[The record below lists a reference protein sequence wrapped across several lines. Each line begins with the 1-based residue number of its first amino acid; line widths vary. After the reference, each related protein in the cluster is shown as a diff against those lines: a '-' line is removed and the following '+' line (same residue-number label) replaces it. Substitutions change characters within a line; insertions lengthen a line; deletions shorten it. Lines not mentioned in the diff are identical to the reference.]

1 MLSTELKQK
10 IDLLWNQFWSNG
22 MADHMNA
29 LRHIS
34 YLIFM
39 KKLEDNENDRII
51 ASKKTGKKY
60 TSIFDGNDT
69 MRWSVWKNWA
79 GDKMR
84 SHVRENVFPF
94 LKKIESNGR
103 IRLDLGDSNFEIESP
118 ILLKNTVD
126 VIEDLKISEQNYD
139 TQGDIYE
146 YVLSKLTKA
155 GLNGQFRTPR
165 HIIRMMVKLID
176 PDVNQKICDP
186 ACGTGGFLI
195 NSYLHILEKY
205 TSPELLE
212 NDEDGKAILPLGNNL
227 SKKERD
233 FLLNDQLFGFDYET
247 SMVQIAQMNM
257 ILHGFEKPNI
267 LYGNSVG
274 KDFKQEEE
282 YDVILA
288 NPPFAG
294 NLNKSEI
301 HEDFDVSTTK
311 TELLFTELFFN
322 LLKVGGKAG
331 IIIPESVL
339 TQSSKNSKVHKDIRQ
354 LLVEKCQ
361 LDAVITMPSGV
372 FEPYAGVSTA
382 VLIFTKGGTNENVWF
397 YQMTSDGF
405 TLDKKRDLIDGK
417 GDIPDIID
425 QFSTKGIT
433 KNSFVVSFADIKK
446 NDYKLNPTLYKKQ
459 KIQKINYESPEI
471 MLNNILDHEKNIQ
484 TDLEKLKSVIKELK

>member
-1 MLSTELKQK
+1 MLSADLKQK
-10 IDLLWNQFWSNG
+10 IDLLWDQFWSNG

-51 ASKKTGKKY
+51 VSKKTGKKY
-60 TSIFDGNDT
+60 TSIFDGNNT
-69 MRWSVWKNWA
+69 MRWSVWKTWA

-118 ILLKNTVD
+118 ILLKNAVD
-126 VIEDLKISEQNYD
+126 VIEDLKISDQNYD

-146 YVLSKLTKA
+146 YVLSKLKKA

-165 HIIRMMVKLID
+165 HIIRMMVELID

-195 NSYLHILEKY
+195 NSYLHILKKY
-205 TSPELLE
+205 TSKELLE
-212 NDEDGKAILPLGNNL
+212 YDKDGKAILPLGNNL
-227 SKKERD
+227 TKKERN
-233 FLLNDQLFGFDYET
+233 FLLTDQLFGFDYET

-267 LYGNSVG
+267 SYGNSVG
-274 KDFKQEEE
+274 KDFNQKEE

-301 HEDFDVSTTK
+301 NDNFVESESTTK
-311 TELLFTELFFN
+311 TELLFLELFYN
-322 LLKVGGKAG
+322 KLVKGGKGAV
-331 IIIPESVL
+331 IIPTGVLSGES
-339 TQSSKNSKVHKDIRQ
+339 SAHKSLKKF
-354 LLVEKCQ
+354 LLNNCQ
-361 LDAVITMPSGV
+361 LDGIVYMPTGV
-372 FEPYAGVSTA
+372 FKPYAGVSTA
-382 VLIFTKGGTNENVWF
+382 IIFFTKGGKTNSLWLYEMKADGLSLDDKRNPIQEN
-397 YQMTSDGF
+397 
-405 TLDKKRDLIDGK
+405 
-417 GDIPDIID
+417 DIPDILEKFPNKVKSEKSIIITID
-425 QFSTKGIT
+425 NI
-433 KNSFVVSFADIKK
+433 IK
-446 NDYKLNPTLYKKQ
+446 NDYNLSFTRYMDTSKPEKEIDVQKTINSLAIIKKERK
-459 KIQKINYESPEI
+459 KIEDQMSKDLQEIGFKI
-471 MLNNILDHEKNIQ
+471 
-484 TDLEKLKSVIKELK
+484 